1 MGVTVSESHVVYVR
15 GVPRSAH
22 ASRLEALLWIK
33 DDRGRTR
40 RSLHD
45 YRINNRSWRDM
56 VSDRLRRD

>member
-1 MGVTVSESHVVYVR
+1 MSESHVVYVR

-22 ASRLEALLWIK
+22 VSRLEALLWIK
-33 DDRGRTR
+33 DDRERTR